1 LKFLRY
7 FSYLFLISL
16 SSCFSEDT
24 SNSIYWDSLKKISF
38 QNFTFLGISIHYY
51 DITDDSSNFISSHF
65 SSISSASSLKFDH
78 VHPHVDEYDFS
89 RSDSLL
95 AFAQRNNLKF
105 RGHTLVWGNR
115 NPYWLFWDAK
125 GNLVHRKLLDQR
137 LKDHI
142 MTVVGRYKKGI
153 YTWDVVNEAVYD
165 NNKEWLKNNT
175 WYKIMGADYIYNAF
189 RYAHEAD
196 STAQLFYNDYNAEIP
211 DKRKRI
217 VQLIN
222 SMKERKV
229 PIHGIGIQGHWTT
242 DNLNLDDL
250 EDAIDAYS
258 ALGLTVQITELN
270 IVDAKNPTSNNS
282 PSLQKLANTY
292 HKLFKVLL
300 KHKSQISGVT
310 FWQSE
315 LPQYKYFPLFDS
327 LLKPTIVYH
336 SILNAN

>member
-1 LKFLRY
+1 MKYITIFIYVFILLF
-7 FSYLFLISL
+7 FSCSSEQPMHSIDNISL
-16 SSCFSEDT
+16 QSKFQPFFS
-24 SNSIYWDSLKKISF
+24 
-38 QNFTFLGISIHYY
+38 LGIGIHHT
-51 DITDDSSNFISSHF
+51 DIKQYSTNFIPTYF
-65 SSISSASSLKFDH
+65 TSITSASGFKFDH
-78 VHPHVDEYDFS
+78 IHPHNDEYDFS
-89 RSDSLL
+89 RSDSLYT
-95 AFAQRNNLKF
+95 FAQRNSIKL

-125 GNLVHRKLLDQR
+125 GNLIHRKLLDQR

-153 YTWDVVNEAVYD
+153 YAWDVVNEAVYD
-165 NNKEWLKNNT
+165 NDKEWLQNNG
-175 WYKIMGADYIYNAF
+175 WYKIMGEDYIFNSF

-196 STAQLFYNDYNAEIP
+196 SNALLFYNDYNAEFP

-217 VQLIN
+217 VKLIN
-222 SMKERKV
+222 MMKDKNI

-250 EDAIDAYS
+250 ADAIDTYS

-270 IVDAKNPTSNNS
+270 IVDAQNPGSVD
-282 PSLQKLANTY
+282 PSSLKKIANTY
-292 HKLFKVLL
+292 HKLFKVLI
-300 KHKSQISGVT
+300 KHKQQVSGVT

-315 LPQYKYFPLFDS
+315 LRQHKYFPLFDS
-327 LLKPTIVYH
+327 LFTPTIVYQ

>member
-1 LKFLRY
+1 MKYITIFIYVFILLF
-7 FSYLFLISL
+7 FSCSSEHPKHSIDNISL
-16 SSCFSEDT
+16 QSKFQSFFSLGIGIHKSD
-24 SNSIYWDSLKKISF
+24 IILDSLK
-38 QNFTFLGISIHYY
+38 L
-51 DITDDSSNFISSHF
+51 ISSHF
-65 SSISSASSLKFDH
+65 SSISSASGLKFDH
-78 VHPHVDEYDFS
+78 IHPHIDEYDFS
-89 RSDSLL
+89 RADSLY
-95 AFAQRNNLKF
+95 AFAQKNNLKF

-153 YTWDVVNEAVYD
+153 YAWDVVNEAVYD
-165 NNKEWLKNNT
+165 NDKEWLKNNT
-175 WYKIMGADYIYNAF
+175 WFKIMGADYIYNAF

-196 STAQLFYNDYNAEIP
+196 SNAVLFYNDYNAEFP

-217 VQLIN
+217 VQLITM
-222 SMKERKV
+222 MKERNV

-242 DNLNLDDL
+242 ANLNLNDL

-270 IVDAKNPTSNNS
+270 IVNAKNPGSEN
-282 PSLQKLANTY
+282 PAYLKKIANTY

-300 KHKSQISGVT
+300 KHKQQISGIT

-315 LPQYKYFPLFDS
+315 LPHHKYYPLFDS
-327 LLKPTIVYH
+327 LLQPTIVYQ
-336 SILNAN
+336 SIINAN